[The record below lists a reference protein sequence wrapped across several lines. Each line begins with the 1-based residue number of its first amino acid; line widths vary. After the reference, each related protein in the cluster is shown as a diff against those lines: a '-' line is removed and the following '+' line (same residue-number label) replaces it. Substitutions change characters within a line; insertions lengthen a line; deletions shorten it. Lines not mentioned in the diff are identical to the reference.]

1 MRTLIP
7 RPAGS
12 VLRIARCSYAPQ
24 RAWLSSSA
32 VQREEDD
39 PEKMY
44 QRLVDSQALRED
56 DYQRRIV
63 AKLQHLHDKLR
74 TYQQPPVPDP
84 EDGLVETVKKKPGLL
99 GSLISLLPLPEQ
111 EAGKLSL
118 IHI

>member
-1 MRTLIP
+1 M
-7 RPAGS
+7 
-12 VLRIARCSYAPQ
+12 
-24 RAWLSSSA
+24 
-32 VQREEDD
+32 QREEDD

-44 QRLVDSQALRED
+44 QRLVDSQALRDD

-111 EAGKLSL
+111 EAGKLEQSKML
-118 IHI
+118 GVSEQMRSQSVFGKLAAAF